1 MISNDFGLVDRL
13 EIKVFRP
20 MPDGTRKL
28 IATRDTAPLGIPF
41 RFPTAKV
48 VYVKFLKFFG
58 YGQEYAGD
66 LIVNA
71 GLVDIAQMVSDRYDY
86 VGIGVGTAEALPA
99 NTALASQVETR
110 VAPTKSIVTTTITDD
125 TAQFSGEF
133 TLTAPRAITESGVFV
148 LDTAG
153 VMLARQVFA
162 VLNLDTNDIITFVW
176 QIQVA
181 RST

>member
-1 MISNDFGLVDRL
+1 
-13 EIKVFRP
+13 
-20 MPDGTRKL
+20 
-28 IATRDTAPLGIPF
+28 
-41 RFPTAKV
+41 
-48 VYVKFLKFFG
+48 
-58 YGQEYAGD
+58 
-66 LIVNA
+66 
-71 GLVDIAQMVSDRYDY
+71 MVSDRYDY